1 MKKFQSNN
9 HEKIRRLIMLSIW
22 VIILIGLPLW
32 WKTTEIYRAQL
43 PFAEIEEW
51 SKKREKLDIK
61 FSTHFSLFIATNV
74 LEGNNNL
81 DFKNLD
87 VRLKESITSKY
98 NFIYSKHDVINT
110 SKSIQFPVK
119 FKIKEW
125 NEWKDVLKED
135 FNLGQLNFT
144 SKNGKY
150 AFYILPGNNENQK
163 TKVLVG
169 NQRQAIV
176 QIEQIEHWNIDFI
189 EKTISNIIFNL
200 FLPEQI
206 ATKKFI
212 LEPSTEAN
220 VELDSMRT
228 MKYSPMYQVTFSL
241 MNGDPSSLLVNWD
254 IDQTVNKYL
263 KPFVDKISV
272 ISNLIVE
279 SQIQHYARLT
289 FEPQQKKITENIN
302 YNINNN
308 DNDKYFYLTPDLLP
322 HFINAAEWKLA
333 SAVSSYPTLNFILYV
348 PSLEQSPL
356 YIQDSKE
363 NIIKNNAFLIPRWGG
378 VVINNPDRSTGIHN
392 FTSEELKSVMSIFI
406 MQLRGLLGVQDFWVE
421 AGSGLDSS
429 ITIEFT
435 SPQNTAITMWEL
447 DSLVRR
453 RIAENIVAT
462 ILTLKSLSQL
472 VAEIPNMVVLDHIQT
487 EVLLALDSLKKSCT
501 SLQEEQYEIALQ
513 HAKKAIERAE
523 SAFFDPTM
531 VSMLYFPD
539 EHKYAIYMPLFVP
552 ISVPLI
558 VALLR
563 EIKEF
568 RENKK
573 KKN

>member
-1 MKKFQSNN
+1 
-9 HEKIRRLIMLSIW
+9 MLSIW
-22 VIILIGLPLW
+22 VIIIIGLPLW

-51 SKKREKLDIK
+51 SKKRERLDIK
-61 FSTHFSLFIATNV
+61 FSTHFTLFIATNV
-74 LEGNNNL
+74 LEENNNFNL
-81 DFKNLD
+81 KNLD
-87 VRLKESITSKY
+87 IRLKESIASKY
-98 NFIYSKHDVINT
+98 NLINN
-110 SKSIQFPVK
+110 SKSVQFPVK

-150 AFYILPGNNENQK
+150 AFYILPGNNENKK

-176 QIEQIEHWNIDFI
+176 QIEQIEHWN
-189 EKTISNIIFNL
+189 
-200 FLPEQI
+200 
-206 ATKKFI
+206 

-289 FEPQQKKITENIN
+289 FEPQQKKIIENIN
-302 YNINNN
+302 YNN

-406 MQLRGLLGVQDFWVE
+406 MQLRGLLGVQDFWVK

-429 ITIEFT
+429 VTIEFT

-531 VSMLYFPD
+531 
-539 EHKYAIYMPLFVP
+539 
-552 ISVPLI
+552 
-558 VALLR
+558 R
-563 EIKEF
+563 
-568 RENKK
+568 N
-573 KKN
+573 